1 MTEQTKNEP
10 LSDTEQAQ
18 EASRENQLATLRF
31 MTRQLDDLFKN
42 RSK

>member
-1 MTEQTKNEP
+1 MTEQTKNQAQD
-10 LSDTEQAQ
+10 DTEQAQ

>member
-10 LSDTEQAQ
+10 LDDTEQAQ
-18 EASRENQLATLRF
+18 ETMRENQLETLRF